1 MHVQYNSGTKKL
13 KKRYNVQ
20 LLSKAMDLRFSRI
33 FPKKIDIQTCTTSD
47 LVCWKGA
54 GGGYSNDL

>member
-20 LLSKAMDLRFSRI
+20 SLSKAMDLRFSRI

-47 LVCWKGA
+47 LVC
-54 GGGYSNDL
+54 